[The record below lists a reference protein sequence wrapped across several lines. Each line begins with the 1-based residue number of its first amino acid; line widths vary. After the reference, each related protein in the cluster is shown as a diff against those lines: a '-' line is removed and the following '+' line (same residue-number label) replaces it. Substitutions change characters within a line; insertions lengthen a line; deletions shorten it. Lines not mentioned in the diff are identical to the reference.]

1 MDSMSKKFITE
12 MFLDSDSVTSINRL
26 VIAVAKVVNEN
37 VENISTI
44 NDVIQKEY
52 DQALLPIDTN
62 QQKDVFGLSVP
73 IRSKNFY
80 EETIVNFNNDDYI
93 EFFKMKKS
101 TVEALVKLLNDLVKP
116 GSIVPLDKKVHVFLW
131 LLINSSSCS
140 EVGLLFNLHKSTVNL
155 IFHEIATLL
164 TEQRY
169 NFISWPSIEEQH
181 LTRVKVNNRFNFPNC
196 VGFIDACRLKVSSIR
211 NKRSKPDIVLLQ
223 AVCDESLMFVDIHVS
238 EIGRTRKGKVFR
250 ESKIAQELKNFV
262 DFENHILG
270 DSQYKLRKN
279 LITPFSSEELLTSE
293 EMKFNEVHWKARS
306 YIGHAFEM
314 LKERFRKLNH
324 IDINRH
330 ETVKTLICASCVL
343 HNFILLHEG
352 CSDLKEETIACN
364 DGVVIDTDI
373 VKSAVEKRQFLC
385 NYINYLES
393 T

>member
-1 MDSMSKKFITE
+1 MDSVSKKFITE
-12 MFLDSDSVTSINRL
+12 MFLDSDSVISINRL
-26 VIAVAKVVNEN
+26 VVAVAKVVNEN
-37 VENISTI
+37 CENISTI
-44 NDVIQKEY
+44 NEIFQKEY
-52 DQALLPIDTN
+52 DQGLLPNDTN
-62 QQKDVFGLSVP
+62 QKKAQYGLPVL
-73 IRSKNFY
+73 RTSKNFY
-80 EETIVNFNNDDYI
+80 EESVVHFTNDDYV
-93 EFFKMKKS
+93 ELFKMKKS
-101 TVEALVKLLNDLVKP
+101 TVEALINFLKDFIKI

-140 EVGLLFNLHKSTVNL
+140 EVGHLFNLHKSTVNV

-181 LTRVKVNNRFNFPNC
+181 LTRAKVNNRFNFPNC

-211 NKRSKPDIVLLQ
+211 NKKSKPEIVLLQ
-223 AVCDESLMFVDIHVS
+223 AVCDESLMFIDIHAS
-238 EIGRTRKGKVFR
+238 EIGRTRKGRVFR
-250 ESKIAQELKNFV
+250 ESKLSQELKNFI

-306 YIGHAFEM
+306 YIGHAFEL

-324 IDINRH
+324 IDINKP
-330 ETVKTLICASCVL
+330 ETVKTLIYASCVL

-352 CSDLKEETIACN
+352 CPDLKEEAIACN
-364 DGVVIDTDI
+364 DGVVIDTNI
-373 VKSAVEKRQFLC
+373 VTSAVEKRQFLC